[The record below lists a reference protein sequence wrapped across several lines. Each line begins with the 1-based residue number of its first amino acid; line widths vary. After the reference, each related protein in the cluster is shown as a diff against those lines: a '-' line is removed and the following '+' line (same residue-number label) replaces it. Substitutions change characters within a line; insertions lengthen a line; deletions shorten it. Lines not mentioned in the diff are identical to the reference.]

1 MSEIINVNHALPTT
15 IEDLSRFVLIGREKL
30 VAVRAEIRAID
41 KVGVAQGVRA
51 QKLKEAQEISEAVLD
66 AEVKIGELM
75 RDVPKA
81 QGARTDIEHYNSG
94 DIKLKADVIREAG
107 FTPMQVSR
115 FETLAAH
122 PEIVEQAKAE
132 AREND
137 DIVSRSLVLE
147 KVKAQKREE
156 IAGKRAE
163 KMAAIK
169 EKAVF
174 DGNIVNGDCIAELG
188 KLADGSIDCVVT
200 DPPYGIDYVSNR
212 RTVDSEVIKPVAN
225 DGLADALELWD
236 NTCKVL
242 SQKMKDDAHIYIF
255 TSWKVYPQF
264 SQITAKYFRIKN
276 CLIWQKNNHGTG
288 DLYGNYSEQ
297 YEMIIFAAKG
307 NRKLNGSRDSNVLE
321 FDKVASANLVHS
333 CEKPVDLLKYLIEKS
348 SDAGEMIAD
357 PFAGSGSTLVAAK
370 DAGRKYWGCELD
382 TENYRIACGR
392 CSQE

>member
-1 MSEIINVNHALPTT
+1 MSEIINVNHALPSN

-30 VAVRAEIRAID
+30 VAVRAEIRAIS
-41 KVGVAQGVRA
+41 KVGLAQEVRE

-66 AEVKIGELM
+66 AEVRIGELM
-75 RDVPKA
+75 RDVPKQNTHNRSA
-81 QGARTDIEHYNSG
+81 NRPDNGVQSKTEIIEN
-94 DIKLKADVIREAG
+94 AG
-107 FTPMQVSR
+107 FTVKQVQR

-147 KVKAQKREE
+147 KVKAKKREE
-156 IAGKRAE
+156 IAEKRAE
-163 KMAAIK
+163 MMAAVK

-174 DGNIVNGDCIAELG
+174 DGNIVNGDCITELE
-188 KLADGSIDCVVT
+188 KLTDGSIDCVVT
-200 DPPYGIDYVSNR
+200 DPPYGIEYVSNR

-225 DGLADALELWD
+225 DGLADALELWENACD
-236 NTCKVL
+236 VL
-242 SQKMKDDAHIYIF
+242 FRKMKEDAHIYIF

-276 CLIWQKNNHGTG
+276 CLIWKKNNHGTG

-333 CEKPVDLLKYLIEKS
+333 CEKPVDLLEYLIKKS
-348 SDAGEMIAD
+348 SDAGEMVAD

-370 DAGRKYWGCELD
+370 NAGRKYWGCELD
-382 TENYRIACGR
+382 MENYRIACGR
-392 CSQE
+392 CSQG

>member
-1 MSEIINVNHALPTT
+1 MSEIINVNLALPTT

-75 RDVPKA
+75 RDVPKQNTHNRSA
-81 QGARTDIEHYNSG
+81 NRPDNGVQSKTEIIEN
-94 DIKLKADVIREAG
+94 AG
-107 FTPMQVSR
+107 FTVKQVQR

-147 KVKAQKREE
+147 KVKAKKREE
-156 IAGKRAE
+156 IAEKRAE
-163 KMAAIK
+163 MMAAVK

-174 DGNIVNGDCIAELG
+174 DGNIVNGDCITELE
-188 KLADGSIDCVVT
+188 KLTDGSIDCVVT
-200 DPPYGIDYVSNR
+200 DPPYGIEYVSNR

-225 DGLADALELWD
+225 DGLADALELWENACD
-236 NTCKVL
+236 VL
-242 SQKMKDDAHIYIF
+242 FRKMKEDAHIYIF

-264 SQITAKYFRIKN
+264 SQIT
-276 CLIWQKNNHGTG
+276 T
-288 DLYGNYSEQ
+288 
-297 YEMIIFAAKG
+297 
-307 NRKLNGSRDSNVLE
+307 
-321 FDKVASANLVHS
+321 KV
-333 CEKPVDLLKYLIEKS
+333 
-348 SDAGEMIAD
+348 
-357 PFAGSGSTLVAAK
+357 F
-370 DAGRKYWGCELD
+370 
-382 TENYRIACGR
+382 
-392 CSQE
+392 